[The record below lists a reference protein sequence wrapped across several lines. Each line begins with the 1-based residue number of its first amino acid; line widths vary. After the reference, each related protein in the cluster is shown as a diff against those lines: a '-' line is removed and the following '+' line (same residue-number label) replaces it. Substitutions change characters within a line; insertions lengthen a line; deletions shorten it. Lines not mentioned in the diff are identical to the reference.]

1 MKKLSLQRRT
11 LALIA
16 VIVPLV
22 LLFVYVA
29 LRSGPLAPV
38 AVTVVTVEA
47 HPIRPALFGI
57 GTVQARYT
65 YKIGPTVSGRVKRLN
80 VQVGDQVTAG
90 QILGEMDP
98 VDFDDRIRSSEA
110 SYKRAE
116 AAVREAQA
124 RETYARTQAKRYKE
138 LFLAH
143 STSEELLSAKR
154 QDLLVAEA
162 SLTSAREDLVRV
174 FADLGALR
182 AQRRNLRLITPADG
196 LVVARN
202 ADPGTTVV
210 AGQSV
215 VEVIDPK
222 TLWIDTR
229 FDQISSGGLA
239 AGLSAKIVLR
249 SRGGQTLTGHVLRVE
264 PLADSVT
271 EETLAKIVFDNEPQ
285 PLPQVGELAEITVD
299 LPPIEAAP
307 TIPNAAVQRINGKLG
322 VWKLHGGDKHF
333 TPVTLGATDLDGHVQ
348 IKSGL
353 ETVDRIVVYSEKAL
367 TSHSRIHVVDRIP
380 GITP

>member
-16 VIVPLV
+16 VIIPLV

-47 HPIRPALFGI
+47 HSIRPELFGI

-65 YKIGPTVSGRVKRLN
+65 YKIGPTVSGRVKHLN
-80 VQVGDQVTAG
+80 VQVGDHVTAG
-90 QILGEMDP
+90 QLLGEMDP

-116 AAVREAQA
+116 ATVREAQA

-162 SLTSAREDLVRV
+162 SLTSTREDLIRAL
-174 FADLGALR
+174 ADLDALR
-182 AQRRNLRLITPADG
+182 AQRRNLHLIAPADG

-210 AGQSV
+210 SGQSV

-222 TLWIDTR
+222 TLWINTR
-229 FDQISSGGLA
+229 FDQISAEGLA

-271 EETLAKIVFDNEPQ
+271 EETLAKVVFDNEPQ
-285 PLPQVGELAEITVD
+285 SLPPVGELAEITVE

-307 TIPNAAVQRINGKLG
+307 TIPNAAVHRINGKLG

-353 ETVDRIVVYSEKAL
+353 ETGDRIVAYSEKAL

-380 GITP
+380 GVAP

>member
-1 MKKLSLQRRT
+1 MKKFSLQRRT
-11 LALIA
+11 LALI
-16 VIVPLV
+16 VVVVLLL

-29 LRSGPLAPV
+29 LRSGPLAPE
-38 AVTVVTVEA
+38 AVTVVTVES

-65 YKIGPTVSGRVKRLN
+65 YKIGPTVSGRVKQLS
-80 VQVGDQVTAG
+80 VQVGDHVAAG

-98 VDFDDRIRSSEA
+98 VDLDDRIRSSEA
-110 SYKRAE
+110 SYKRTE
-116 AAVREAQA
+116 AVLREAQA
-124 RETYARTQAKRYKE
+124 RENYARAQALRYKA
-138 LFLAH
+138 LFLTH

-154 QDLLVAEA
+154 QDLQIAEA
-162 SLTSAREDLVRV
+162 SLVSAREDIKRV
-174 FADLGALR
+174 LADWDALR
-182 AQRRNLRLITPADG
+182 AQRHNLRLIAPADG

-215 VEVIDPK
+215 IEVIDPK

-229 FDQISSGGLA
+229 FDQISAQGLA

-271 EETLAKIVFDNEPQ
+271 EETLAKVVFDNEPQ
-285 PLPQVGELAEITVD
+285 PLPPVGELAEITVD

-322 VWKLHGGDKHF
+322 VWKLHNGDPDF
-333 TPVTLGATDLDGHVQ
+333 TPVTLGATDLDGLVQ

-353 ETVDRIVVYSEKAL
+353 ETGDRIVVYSEKEI

-380 GITP
+380 GVSP

>member
-16 VIVPLV
+16 VIVPLL

-38 AVTVVTVEA
+38 AVTVITVEA

-80 VQVGDQVTAG
+80 AQVGDHVTTG

-98 VDFDDRIRSSEA
+98 VDLDDRIRSNEA
-110 SYKRAE
+110 SSKRAE
-116 AAVREAQA
+116 AAVRESQA
-124 RETYARTQAKRYKE
+124 RETYARSQAQRYKE

-154 QDLLVAEA
+154 QDLQVAEA
-162 SLTSAREDLVRV
+162 SLASAGDDLKRVR
-174 FADLGALR
+174 ADLDALR
-182 AQRRNLRLITPADG
+182 AQRRNLLLVAPADG
-196 LVVARN
+196 IVVARN
-202 ADPGTTVV
+202 TDPGTTVV

-215 VEVIDPK
+215 VDIIDPRS
-222 TLWIDTR
+222 LWIDAR
-229 FDQISSGGLA
+229 FDQMSSEGLA

-249 SRGGQTLTGHVLRVE
+249 SRGGQTFAGHVLRVE

-271 EETLAKIVFDNEPQ
+271 EETLAKVVLDNEPQ
-285 PLPQVGELAEITVD
+285 PLPPIGELAEITVD
-299 LPPIEAAP
+299 LPPIESAP
-307 TIPNAAVQRINGKLG
+307 TIPNAAVHRINGKLG
-322 VWKLHGGDKHF
+322 VWRLDGGDAHF

-348 IKSGL
+348 VKNGL
-353 ETVDRIVVYSEKAL
+353 EVGDRIVVYSEKAL
-367 TSHSRIHVVDRIP
+367 TARSRIHVVNHIS
-380 GITP
+380 GIAP